1 MSTTATAITLK
12 HNQVIRVAGFTRYAQ
27 RITVGTVE
35 GYAAEYGENPA
46 EKVKRALNCGHE
58 LAWTMQAPAV
68 LTADY
73 PGKDA
78 DLNAKR
84 AEIEAAPEIADGDQ
98 VEIEGRAYRVRVL
111 GQHYRDPVAFIPN
124 TTPL

>member
-1 MSTTATAITLK
+1 MKLT
-12 HNQVIRVAGFTRYAQ
+12 HNQTIRVAGFNKYAQ
-27 RITVGTVE
+27 RITVGTIE
-35 GYAAEYGENPA
+35 GHAAKYRQDPA
-46 EKVKRALNCGHE
+46 AAVAHAIANGHE
-58 LAWTMQAPAV
+58 LAWTTQAPAV

-78 DLNAKR
+78 ELDAKR

-111 GQHYRDPVAFIPN
+111 GQQYSDPVAFVPDA
-124 TTPL
+124 TPL

>member
-1 MSTTATAITLK
+1 MSTTLT
-12 HNQVIRVAGFTRYAQ
+12 HNQTIRVAGFTKYAQ

-35 GYAAEYGENPA
+35 GSAAEYGRNPDEA
-46 EKVKRALNCGHE
+46 VKRAIETGDE
-58 LAWTMQAPAV
+58 LAWTVQAPAV

-78 DLNAKR
+78 ELDAKR

-98 VEIEGRAYRVRVL
+98 VEIEGRHYRARVL
-111 GQHYRDPVAFIPN
+111 GQHYSDPVAFIPD